1 MAAPYSRNSLIC
13 PFSEDFELAEADD
26 IDRSEG
32 TSGVDITGA
41 SRLLIIQVADGT
53 AGTAGIDVIEYSYD
67 GGYEWSTADD
77 LVALYSAD
85 DATALTGGAL
95 NAAGVEPTGLAV
107 FKGGP
112 YVGPVKVRVAPAS
125 GSSTA
130 WVTGAPSVD
139 AIVVGL
145 QRDALTAAT
154 A

>member
-1 MAAPYSRNSLIC
+1 MPFKAFNSLLT
-13 PFSEDFELAEADD
+13 PFSEDFELAEAND

-32 TSGVDITGA
+32 TGGVDITGA
-41 SRLLIIQVADGT
+41 ERLLIVQVNDGT
-53 AGTAGIDVIEYSYD
+53 AGTAGIDVIEYSFD
-67 GGYEWSTADD
+67 GGYEWEAATD
-77 LVALYSAD
+77 LRAFYSAD
-85 DATALTGGAL
+85 DATALSGGAL
-95 NAAGVEPTGLAV
+95 NAAGVEPTGYAV

-112 YVGPVKVRVAPAS
+112 YQGPVMVRVAPAS
-125 GSSTA
+125 GASTA